1 MGVLENY
8 KARVTGTV
16 GSSLKEYVK
25 NQVRTNLDTFLEKS
39 QYGMDVSIYDI
50 DSEDWNPNRIG
61 IMTGAM
67 TDIRDEVLVLSKIDV
82 LKMGTLF
89 KWDNEYW
96 VVVKERLV

>member
-39 QYGMDVSIYDI
+39 LIISIFYF
-50 DSEDWNPNRIG
+50 SS
-61 IMTGAM
+61 
-67 TDIRDEVLVLSKIDV
+67 LSSFSSFLSKS
-82 LKMGTLF
+82 
-89 KWDNEYW
+89 
-96 VVVKERLV
+96 

>member
-39 QYGMDVSIYDI
+39 QYGMEHYLPTLSLYNVILLTHPEYHAVRPLLYI
-50 DSEDWNPNRIG
+50 AAVLHIHENVLPAFG
-61 IMTGAM
+61 
-67 TDIRDEVLVLSKIDV
+67 RDYRKP
-82 LKMGTLF
+82 
-89 KWDNEYW
+89 
-96 VVVKERLV
+96 

>member
-39 QYGMDVSIYDI
+39 QYGMDVSIYNI
-50 DSEDWNPNRIG
+50 D
-61 IMTGAM
+61 T
-67 TDIRDEVLVLSKIDV
+67 
-82 LKMGTLF
+82 
-89 KWDNEYW
+89 
-96 VVVKERLV
+96 